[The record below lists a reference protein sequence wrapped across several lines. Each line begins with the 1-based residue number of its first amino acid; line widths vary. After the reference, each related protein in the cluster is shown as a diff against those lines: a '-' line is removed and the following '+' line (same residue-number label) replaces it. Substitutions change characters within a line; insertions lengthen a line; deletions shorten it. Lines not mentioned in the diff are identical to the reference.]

1 MDNKKLLK
9 ELKSLLECKLSL
21 KIRKIFLY
29 GSQIN
34 GNSQNYSDYDILIVL
49 ENDYN
54 WKLEEAI
61 YNTAYE
67 IMLLYDVVLDIKII
81 SIKDMETLKGQ
92 QPYIQNAIK
101 SRVFA

>member
-1 MDNKKLLK
+1 MDAKKLLK
-9 ELKSLLECKLSL
+9 ELKNLLEHKLSL

-34 GNSQNYSDYDILIVL
+34 GNSQDYSDYDILIVL
-49 ENDYN
+49 ENDFN
-54 WKLEEAI
+54 WKLEEEI

-67 IMLLYDVVLDIKII
+67 LMLLYDVVLDIKII
-81 SIKDMETLKGQ
+81 SMNDMETSKGR

-101 SRVFA
+101 SEVFT